1 MSEQRLEN
9 KGNLVSYLHGEKNIK
24 GYFDIIYEV
33 LDLLAGKIEQ
43 KRELV
48 QNSSMSKIMNYVH
61 ENCCDNTLSLKSL
74 SRMFGFNESYISNLF
89 KIEYGENLSV
99 YIEKLRIEKACH
111 LIKNTDM
118 KITEI
123 AETVGY
129 ASGASFRRAFKK
141 VTGVSPVEY
150 RESSY
155 A

>member
-1 MSEQRLEN
+1 M
-9 KGNLVSYLHGEKNIK
+9 
-24 GYFDIIYEV
+24 
-33 LDLLAGKIEQ
+33 
-43 KRELV
+43 
-48 QNSSMSKIMNYVH
+48 
-61 ENCCDNTLSLKSL
+61 
-74 SRMFGFNESYISNLF
+74 
-89 KIEYGENLSV
+89 